1 MLKLLNER
9 RRWLVTSLGPLVFFL
24 LVFTLLPLLNMFFM
38 SFFNVVWKGTGYVY
52 EFIGFQNYLA
62 LPTDKFFVPGLKNTV
77 VFAIIGVAIQMV
89 LGFAMAFFVTKI
101 RRGKAVFISLFLIP
115 VLLPPIVIGSV
126 WRLLYGYDFGI
137 INYLLGFLGILPLDW
152 LGSHALA
159 FTSIVI
165 VDVWHWTPFVFLL
178 LLAGLESIPEDVYEA
193 GRVDGVS
200 ALQELWYITLPLMIP
215 TLLVTMI
222 FRMIT
227 AFKVFDEIY
236 LLTSGGPGTSTEVIS
251 FSIYKTF
258 FQADNMGLG
267 SAMSVVSLLLV
278 SSLTILALAA
288 FRNRAARD

>member
-1 MLKLLNER
+1 MPKFMNEH
-9 RRWLVTSLGPLVFFL
+9 RRWLFISLSPLIFFL
-24 LVFTLLPLLNMFFM
+24 VVFTLLPLINVFYM
-38 SFFNVVWKGTGYVY
+38 SFFDVVWKDTKYTY
-52 EFIGFQNYLA
+52 TFAGFENYAA
-62 LPTDKFFVPGLKNTV
+62 LPSDKFFVPGLKNTF
-77 VFAIIGVAIQMV
+77 VFSIVGVSIQMV
-89 LGFAMAFFVTKI
+89 LGFLIALFVTKI
-101 RRGKAVFISLFLIP
+101 KRGKTFFISVFLIP

-137 INYLLGFLGILPLDW
+137 INYLLGFLGIMPLDW
-152 LGSHALA
+152 LGSHSLA

-165 VDVWHWTPFVFLL
+165 VDVWHWTPFIFLL

-200 ALQELWYITLPLMIP
+200 AFQELLYITLPLMIP

-227 AFKVFDEIY
+227 SFKVFDEIY

-258 FQADNMGLG
+258 FQSDNLGLG
-267 SAMSVVSLLLV
+267 SAMSVVALLLV
-278 SSLTILALAA
+278 TFLTILALAA
-288 FRNRAARD
+288 FRNRQADE

>member
-1 MLKLLNER
+1 MLNEH
-9 RRWLVTSLGPLVFFL
+9 RRWLVLSLGPLIFFL
-24 LVFTLLPLLNMFFM
+24 VVLTLLPLLNVFVM
-38 SFFNVVWKGTGYVY
+38 SFFHVEWKGSGYVY
-52 EFIGFQNYLA
+52 DFAGFRNYQD
-62 LPTDKFFVPGLKNTV
+62 LPTDKFFLPGLKNTI
-77 VFAIIGVAIQMV
+77 VFAIVGVTIQMV

-101 RRGKAVFISLFLIP
+101 KRGKSFFISLFLIP

-137 INYLLGFLGILPLDW
+137 INYLLGFLGIQPLDW
-152 LGSHALA
+152 LGGYSLA

-165 VDVWHWTPFVFLL
+165 VDVWRWTPFIFLL
-178 LLAGLESIPEDVYEA
+178 LLAGLESLPEDVFEA
-193 GRVDGVS
+193 GRVDGVT

-227 AFKVFDEIY
+227 AFKVFDEIF

-258 FQADNMGLG
+258 FQADNLGLG

-278 SSLTILALAA
+278 AFLTIMALAA
-288 FRNRAARD
+288 FRRRKAND